1 MKEFRKIQS
10 IAFCLHHFILVSLFF
25 NRSSRIT
32 WCRGSRPEVF
42 CKTDVMFLKFSQN
55 SQEITCD
62 RASFLIKL
70 QASVLFYRTPPVA
83 ISDGDVNTIIKRTWR
98 IFLIY
103 AQKSNDSDSTTAVAL
118 IILKFA
124 KQVYKI
130 SKAILIIRLE
140 KLFINRRPRTYFI
153 SS

>member
-1 MKEFRKIQS
+1 M
-10 IAFCLHHFILVSLFF
+10 FCLHHFILVPLFF

-42 CKTDVMFLKFSQN
+42 CKTDVMFLKISQN

-62 RASFLIKL
+62 RPSFLIKL
-70 QASVLFYRTPPVA
+70 QASVLFYRKPPVA
-83 ISDGDVNTIIKRTWR
+83 ISDGDVNTIIKRTCR

-103 AQKSNDSDSTTAVAL
+103 AQKSNDSDSTTGVAL
-118 IILKFA
+118 TILKFA
-124 KQVYKI
+124 EQVYKI

-140 KLFINRRPRTYFI
+140 KFINRRRRTCFI